1 MQKNRAE
8 TLAEKPFSL
17 SLSSGFF
24 GFFAHT
30 GFVQA
35 LEEVQLKPHVVT
47 GSSAGAIVSAGIAS
61 GLSAKE
67 IKSICLSLKKADFW
81 DPGLGWGLLKGEKL
95 ESFLGGHLLKDFSQ
109 MKLPLQISVFDIL
122 ARKTTV
128 LTSGSVAKACR
139 ASCAV
144 PLLFQPVRI
153 DGRWYWDGGVL
164 DRPAVKGIESHEHP
178 VVYHYLDAKGWIS
191 DLEDQRLYKKHHESP
206 FFLKTLKVPSSG
218 PNKLHIGPE
227 VIDYTY
233 KESLKWLSAKIER

>member
-1 MQKNRAE
+1 MHKNRAE

-24 GFFAHT
+24 GFFAHA

-35 LEEVQLKPHVVT
+35 LEEVQLQPHVVT

-67 IKSICLSLKKADFW
+67 IRSICLSLKKSDFW
-81 DPGLGWGLLKGEKL
+81 DPGLGFGLLKGEKL
-95 ESFLGGHLLKDFSQ
+95 EEFLGGHLLADFAE
-109 MKLPLQISVFDIL
+109 MKLPLQISVFDIF
-122 ARKTTV
+122 ARKTKV

-153 DGRWYWDGGVL
+153 DGRLYWDGGVL
-164 DRPAVKGIESHEHP
+164 DRPAVKGLADSEHP
-178 VVYHYLDAKGWIS
+178 IVYHYLDAEGWVS
-191 DLEDQRLYKKHHESP
+191 NYEDTRFYKKHHAEP
-206 FFLKTLKVPSSG
+206 FFLKTLKIPASG
-218 PNKLHIGPE
+218 PNKLHVGPE
-227 VIDYTY
+227 VIEYTY
-233 KESLKWLSAKIER
+233 KESLKWLSAKV